1 MSSETVH
8 PGFRQVLRDDALA
21 GRRILITGG
30 GTGLGRAMAER
41 FLDLGARLMICGR
54 RGDVLDQAAQEMA
67 AKKMGANSAHPVETF
82 RVDLREPEA
91 VDSLFEAA
99 FADGE
104 GPDTL
109 INNAAANFVARS
121 ETLSHRA
128 LDAIIDTSLKGALYC
143 TSAFGKRRLAAESRG
158 TVLSIITSYAWHGSP
173 YVVPS
178 AVAKAG
184 VLTMTR
190 SLAQEWGPRG
200 IRFVALSPG
209 AFPTKGAWERLVP
222 RPELARRHE
231 TGNLTGRPGDPA
243 ELAELAAFLISDAA
257 AYIHGECVTIDGG
270 RWLKGV
276 GTFGHLDALGEEEW
290 AAMRS

>member
-1 MSSETVH
+1 MSSGTA
-8 PGFRQVLRDDALA
+8 PSGFRPVLRPDALA
-21 GRRILITGG
+21 GRRILVTGG

-41 FLDLGARLMICGR
+41 FIGLGARLMICGR
-54 RGDVLDQAAQEMA
+54 RGDVLKQAAEE
-67 AKKMGANSAHPVETF
+67 MGALSAHPVETF
-82 RVDLREPEA
+82 RVDLRDPEA

-143 TSAFGKRRLAAESRG
+143 TSAFGKRRLALQAQG

-178 AVAKAG
+178 AIAKAG

-231 TGNLTGRPGDPA
+231 SGNLTGRPGEPA

-290 AAMRS
+290 AAMR

>member
-1 MSSETVH
+1 MSSDVATS
-8 PGFRQVLRDDALA
+8 GFRPVLRADALA

-30 GTGLGRAMAER
+30 GTGLGRAMGER
-41 FLDLGARLMICGR
+41 FLALGARLMICGR
-54 RGDVLDQAAQEMA
+54 RADVLDQAAEE
-67 AKKMGANSAHPVETF
+67 MGANATHPVETF
-82 RVDLREPEA
+82 RVDLRDPEA
-91 VDSLFEAA
+91 VETLFEAA
-99 FADGE
+99 FTDGE

-128 LDAIIDTSLKGALYC
+128 MDAIIDTSLKGALYC
-143 TSAFGKRRLAAESRG
+143 TSAFGKRRLAARAPG

-178 AVAKAG
+178 AIAKAG

-190 SLAQEWGPRG
+190 SLAQEWGSRG

-243 ELAELAAFLISDAA
+243 ELAELASFLISDAA

-276 GTFGHLDALGEEEW
+276 GTFGHLDALGDEEW

>member
-1 MSSETVH
+1 MSSETA
-8 PGFRQVLRDDALA
+8 PSGFRQVLRDDALA
-21 GRRILITGG
+21 GRRILVTGG

-41 FLDLGARLMICGR
+41 FLGLGARVMICGR
-54 RGDVLDQAAQEMA
+54 RSEVLERAAAEM
-67 AKKMGANSAHPVETF
+67 GTLSTHPVETF
-82 RVDLREPEA
+82 PVDLRDAGRVEA
-91 VDSLFEAA
+91 LFETA

-143 TSAFGKRRLAAESRG
+143 TSAFGKRRLAAQAPG

-178 AVAKAG
+178 AIAKAG
-184 VLTMTR
+184 LLTMTR

-276 GTFGHLDALGEEEW
+276 GTFGHLGALDEEDW
-290 AAMRS
+290 TAMR

>member
-1 MSSETVH
+1 MSSDTTAS
-8 PGFRQVLRDDALA
+8 GFRPVLRADALA

-30 GTGLGRAMAER
+30 GTGLGRAMGER
-41 FLDLGARLMICGR
+41 FLALGARLMICGR
-54 RGDVLDQAAQEMA
+54 RGDVLDQAAQEM
-67 AKKMGANSAHPVETF
+67 GANAAHPVETF
-82 RVDLREPEA
+82 RVDLRDPEA
-91 VDSLFEAA
+91 VEALFEAA
-99 FADGE
+99 FADGD

-143 TSAFGKRRLAAESRG
+143 TSAFGKRRLAAKAPG

-178 AVAKAG
+178 AIAKAG

-190 SLAQEWGPRG
+190 SLAQEWGPHG

-243 ELAELAAFLISDAA
+243 ELAELASFLISDAA

-276 GTFGHLDALGEEEW
+276 GTFGHLDALGDEEW